1 MKCVSHWVAA
11 AIVVIVGAG
20 SAHAQQDGEPALPSE
35 RDASA
40 PAVVRTVPRPPMF
53 AAASAANAQRLT
65 AQQRE
70 EWRFLKEAAAASRF
84 EGDAAR
90 LALGRSTDPRV
101 RAFAT
106 TLISHQ
112 ASAGN
117 ELLHLLH
124 VRGMAAPMLTNG
136 QRKTLNRLGKLQG
149 VKFDR
154 EFVEQVGLRYQQDD
168 VRVYEKASTMAGEP
182 RLKAWIDRT
191 LPSMREHMAIAG
203 RIASLDSKQAKEV
216 NSFVSRVSTQSMSAG
231 PAPLGAPA
239 R

>member
-1 MKCVSHWVAA
+1 MKCASHWVAA

-20 SAHAQQDGEPALPSE
+20 PARAQQDAEPVLPSE
-35 RDASA
+35 HSV
-40 PAVVRTVPRPPMF
+40 PAIVRTVPRPPMF
-53 AAASAANAQRLT
+53 APGSAANAQRLT
-65 AQQRE
+65 ALERE

-90 LALGRSTDPRV
+90 LALSRSTDPRV

-112 ASAGN
+112 AGAGN

-124 VRGMAAPMLTNG
+124 VRGMAAPMLSNT

-168 VRVYEKASTMAGEP
+168 LRVYEKASAMAGEP
-182 RLKAWIDRT
+182 RLKAWIERT
-191 LPSMREHMAIAG
+191 LPSMRNHLAAAA
-203 RIASLDSKQAKEV
+203 RIASLDSKQAKAP
-216 NSFVSRVSTQSMSAG
+216 NPFVSRASHSTQSMGAG